1 VVAFD
6 PLSLQQRKSTVS
18 NYYARQS
25 TKGYPQGSRLMGEGV
40 RKAAIETSSKT
51 KRMNTRF
58 LPRFGRLEGVIPTSC
73 FVFVLIDDSK
83 VSYP

>member
-1 VVAFD
+1 
-6 PLSLQQRKSTVS
+6 
-18 NYYARQS
+18 
-25 TKGYPQGSRLMGEGV
+25 MGERV

-73 FVFVLIDDSK
+73 FVFVLIDDSEDLCPLEG
-83 VSYP
+83 VLTRLL

>member
-1 VVAFD
+1 
-6 PLSLQQRKSTVS
+6 
-18 NYYARQS
+18 
-25 TKGYPQGSRLMGEGV
+25 MGERV

-51 KRMNTRF
+51 KKMNTRF

-83 VSYP
+83 ICPV